1 VVCSVPAEARYLL
14 LRESD
19 RRGEASELKVAV
31 SLNAQQYTSGSES
44 EVWWPAS
51 IASLVLYPPPTLTS
65 ISPSSG
71 PALGG
76 TRIAVS
82 GANLTS
88 GSNYT
93 CRFSEFSREALPG
106 TLETSLG
113 SSVRCIAPPVVLQP
127 CTSPSI
133 ACRVLSQRISPLD
146 VAPNGQDYADRAAAG
161 LQHFVSFRPPELDSI
176 SPSSG
181 PSAGATVVDIGGVR
195 PPTGGSDYRC
205 RFVSA
210 ALANATALNTT
221 ATRGLPSV
229 TVHATFD
236 ETRGVVRCVTPG
248 LIATNAT
255 ASAAVLVA
263 LNGQQYHGQVLSDG
277 EADQV
282 TGSMTFRF
290 YGMPSVTA
298 ISPSCGP
305 IEGATNL
312 TVSGTQLGGGSDYRC
327 RFADRPSSPS
337 SSSQHSA
344 TARRF
349 GGALVVN
356 ASTSAYYDGGSGSLW
371 CLTPA
376 GLASAVALYVEVTLN
391 GQESTADGVTLVRY
405 APIALGAISPASGP
419 VNGATMLRIEGVG
432 AVRGLAS
439 SNGCDVRCRFAS
451 GSSVAPLDT
460 PAVLPDLAS
469 GSVQCESPRGVGSGT
484 LELSL
489 NGQQYSS
496 SRLHFAAYPPIVL
509 HRIAPPLGPLA
520 GGTTVLLHASNLS
533 AVGTDLRCRF
543 STLDGPFVDA
553 IATRVELAEGGAALS
568 CLTLPRAVGVDQ
580 VRITLNGQQFSPP
593 VQYSVLPRARVHSI
607 YPLATPER
615 GGIVVTVHGEG
626 FASTDGQPEL
636 LRCQIGATTVIGTLL
651 NQSAVRCTTPPAQ
664 AAGLARR
671 VHLNVEQATLY
682 RIDPTINARPEWEI
696 PYLGYAQPTGA
707 WPLPAPHED
716 VPYEAVLWWSGD
728 STLADLGASL
738 FGDAR
743 LFRGSI
749 VLTEVTESQ
758 RGGFLFLPPTVGSR
772 AGTIKPPRASVHLTN
787 SSTPFPTAFRLSL
800 ELTMGTGLPVT
811 MEPPLSERES
821 GDGFSISIGEL
832 PNAAAGELGSG
843 NGLRIS
849 LLTRRNLLSVSYAER
864 SLLSTPLPDAERLRS
879 NTSFPIELIMR
890 TNRLSLTV
898 DGRAVLSDAPLPEWA
913 VDVQPEWRVG
923 LGARTNARRGELHVV
938 DNLIF
943 EISPS
948 LEASPARLEVTL
960 NGQQYST
967 DDTRLRYLGN
977 AQVSLAGPAL
987 GPAHGGTRV
996 LVHGASMHGG
1006 SAYRCRFG
1014 ARVVEA
1020 AFEPASTLD
1029 GRLVCTSPPLAEA
1042 LDGLRVLNGSRA
1054 EAGSAEAGS
1063 GVIGIGDDGSGD
1075 GGSGDGAMLGYDS
1088 QGEVR
1093 GNVTLTISLN
1103 EQDFEPSTL
1112 TFSYYEHPIILAISP
1127 HAGPVRGQTRV
1138 TVIMSASEAG
1148 GLPWRPDLIPSTAQA
1163 ECRFGSEK
1171 VVPASWGGGITATEP
1186 YHDNGS
1192 QLASPPI
1199 NATGLALTCV
1209 TPMLTAGQ
1217 HPLSMSLNRQDY
1229 RLDGSPNFTFYEP
1242 GAISSVLPS
1251 GGPRRGGTIV
1261 TLTGTLAP
1269 AHVSARPALCRFG
1282 RHAVAATVDTAQGA
1296 LRCTSPSAAAAGVE
1310 IEGDMLASDGQ
1321 LPLDTAQLEMSRR
1334 NGTVP
1339 TGVTGALHAAYT
1351 AAIGGR
1357 AQRGSEARSI
1367 VLVQGAE
1374 HAAGHLAIIP
1384 HRIGEHVALRW
1395 FEAHFEA
1402 FSYGTAG
1409 LSISVGDVPGYVGQ
1423 SGGGSA
1429 LRVLFAKRW
1438 RSLTISYAGERLRVV
1453 TLEEDQLQGLDPD
1466 DEWFG
1471 VDCTSGADGRVDC
1484 ANVPPRWR
1492 SVRLAYLEDGLHL
1505 SFDEQPIVTGLA
1517 LPRWAPASDWRL
1529 VFGASTEFGYG
1540 RLALRALRL
1549 RTDAAVGSIP
1559 LPLSVSLNGQQF
1571 EPEDSFAQ
1579 YAHPEIWSVA
1589 PSAGPVLGGTR
1600 ILVRGLTFG
1609 ISASEHRCRFGVDGL
1624 VDATRYEA
1632 TGLLACISPAL
1643 TDSSLLAAANGTRAG
1658 TAPMVHLATLNFTI
1672 ELRRDGQLLGSE
1684 PAGQGSFTYYTV
1696 GAIAGLGL
1704 HPASGPINGG
1714 TLLSLVVGGLANS
1727 SGLFSISCRYDLR
1740 GLRVARRAVDL
1751 ARAADVE
1758 LVASAA
1764 GFNASRVEQP
1774 ALTVA
1779 ASYGTAV
1786 GGAEGQ
1792 AIRCLSPAV
1801 NLTDAQMIAGSGAE
1815 LPVAISLNAQQYTP
1829 LQIAFHLHEHPQ
1841 LALVSPAC
1849 GPVGGETRLT
1859 VVGDQLR
1866 GGSAYRCRLG
1876 NSSATNATYES
1887 TLQGDLIHC
1896 ATPREGL
1903 TTLLRGEIHG
1913 GQRSPAVL
1921 YVSLN
1926 AQQYVDVPTGQLAPG
1941 TTPGFAPADAFSLYL
1956 DPPRANLVRPIPDE
1970 SLPVVPS
1977 FVASLD
1983 SRNGTR
1989 SGVVTIFSH
1998 VYFGGCDYRCRF
2010 GGSGA
2015 ATATGS
2021 FRERDGGIRCQA
2033 PIRPAD
2039 TSVELWVSLNGQQFV
2054 PTNTT
2059 LTWT

>member
-1 VVCSVPAEARYLL
+1 
-14 LRESD
+14 
-19 RRGEASELKVAV
+19 
-31 SLNAQQYTSGSES
+31 
-44 EVWWPAS
+44 
-51 IASLVLYPPPTLTS
+51 
-65 ISPSSG
+65 
-71 PALGG
+71 
-76 TRIAVS
+76 
-82 GANLTS
+82 
-88 GSNYT
+88 
-93 CRFSEFSREALPG
+93 
-106 TLETSLG
+106 
-113 SSVRCIAPPVVLQP
+113 
-127 CTSPSI
+127 
-133 ACRVLSQRISPLD
+133 
-146 VAPNGQDYADRAAAG
+146 
-161 LQHFVSFRPPELDSI
+161 
-176 SPSSG
+176 
-181 PSAGATVVDIGGVR
+181 
-195 PPTGGSDYRC
+195 
-205 RFVSA
+205 
-210 ALANATALNTT
+210 
-221 ATRGLPSV
+221 
-229 TVHATFD
+229 
-236 ETRGVVRCVTPG
+236 
-248 LIATNAT
+248 
-255 ASAAVLVA
+255 
-263 LNGQQYHGQVLSDG
+263 
-277 EADQV
+277 
-282 TGSMTFRF
+282 
-290 YGMPSVTA
+290 
-298 ISPSCGP
+298 
-305 IEGATNL
+305 
-312 TVSGTQLGGGSDYRC
+312 
-327 RFADRPSSPS
+327 
-337 SSSQHSA
+337 
-344 TARRF
+344 
-349 GGALVVN
+349 
-356 ASTSAYYDGGSGSLW
+356 
-371 CLTPA
+371 
-376 GLASAVALYVEVTLN
+376 
-391 GQESTADGVTLVRY
+391 
-405 APIALGAISPASGP
+405 
-419 VNGATMLRIEGVG
+419 
-432 AVRGLAS
+432 
-439 SNGCDVRCRFAS
+439 
-451 GSSVAPLDT
+451 
-460 PAVLPDLAS
+460 
-469 GSVQCESPRGVGSGT
+469 
-484 LELSL
+484 
-489 NGQQYSS
+489 
-496 SRLHFAAYPPIVL
+496 
-509 HRIAPPLGPLA
+509 
-520 GGTTVLLHASNLS
+520 
-533 AVGTDLRCRF
+533 
-543 STLDGPFVDA
+543 
-553 IATRVELAEGGAALS
+553 
-568 CLTLPRAVGVDQ
+568 
-580 VRITLNGQQFSPP
+580 
-593 VQYSVLPRARVHSI
+593 
-607 YPLATPER
+607 
-615 GGIVVTVHGEG
+615 
-626 FASTDGQPEL
+626 
-636 LRCQIGATTVIGTLL
+636 
-651 NQSAVRCTTPPAQ
+651 
-664 AAGLARR
+664 
-671 VHLNVEQATLY
+671 
-682 RIDPTINARPEWEI
+682 
-696 PYLGYAQPTGA
+696 
-707 WPLPAPHED
+707 
-716 VPYEAVLWWSGD
+716 
-728 STLADLGASL
+728 
-738 FGDAR
+738 
-743 LFRGSI
+743 
-749 VLTEVTESQ
+749 
-758 RGGFLFLPPTVGSR
+758 
-772 AGTIKPPRASVHLTN
+772 
-787 SSTPFPTAFRLSL
+787 
-800 ELTMGTGLPVT
+800 
-811 MEPPLSERES
+811 
-821 GDGFSISIGEL
+821 
-832 PNAAAGELGSG
+832 
-843 NGLRIS
+843 
-849 LLTRRNLLSVSYAER
+849 
-864 SLLSTPLPDAERLRS
+864 
-879 NTSFPIELIMR
+879 
-890 TNRLSLTV
+890 
-898 DGRAVLSDAPLPEWA
+898 
-913 VDVQPEWRVG
+913 
-923 LGARTNARRGELHVV
+923 
-938 DNLIF
+938 
-943 EISPS
+943 
-948 LEASPARLEVTL
+948 
-960 NGQQYST
+960 
-967 DDTRLRYLGN
+967 
-977 AQVSLAGPAL
+977 
-987 GPAHGGTRV
+987 
-996 LVHGASMHGG
+996 
-1006 SAYRCRFG
+1006 
-1014 ARVVEA
+1014 
-1020 AFEPASTLD
+1020 
-1029 GRLVCTSPPLAEA
+1029 
-1042 LDGLRVLNGSRA
+1042 
-1054 EAGSAEAGS
+1054 
-1063 GVIGIGDDGSGD
+1063 
-1075 GGSGDGAMLGYDS
+1075 
-1088 QGEVR
+1088 
-1093 GNVTLTISLN
+1093 
-1103 EQDFEPSTL
+1103 
-1112 TFSYYEHPIILAISP
+1112 
-1127 HAGPVRGQTRV
+1127 
-1138 TVIMSASEAG
+1138 
-1148 GLPWRPDLIPSTAQA
+1148 
-1163 ECRFGSEK
+1163 
-1171 VVPASWGGGITATEP
+1171 
-1186 YHDNGS
+1186 
-1192 QLASPPI
+1192 
-1199 NATGLALTCV
+1199 
-1209 TPMLTAGQ
+1209 
-1217 HPLSMSLNRQDY
+1217 
-1229 RLDGSPNFTFYEP
+1229 
-1242 GAISSVLPS
+1242 
-1251 GGPRRGGTIV
+1251 
-1261 TLTGTLAP
+1261 
-1269 AHVSARPALCRFG
+1269 
-1282 RHAVAATVDTAQGA
+1282 
-1296 LRCTSPSAAAAGVE
+1296 
-1310 IEGDMLASDGQ
+1310 MLASDGQ
-1321 LPLDTAQLEMSRR
+1321 LPLDTAQLEMSRW

-1339 TGVTGALHAAYT
+1339 TGVTGASHAAYT

-1453 TLEEDQLQGLDPD
+1453 TLEEDQLQGLHPD

-1758 LVASAA
+1758 LVASDA

-1786 GGAEGQ
+1786 GGIEGR
-1792 AIRCLSPAV
+1792 AILCLSPAV

-1926 AQQYVDVPTGQLAPG
+1926 AQQYVDVPTGRLAPG
-1941 TTPGFAPADAFSLYL
+1941 TAPGFAPADAFSLYL

-1977 FVASLD
+1977 FMASLD